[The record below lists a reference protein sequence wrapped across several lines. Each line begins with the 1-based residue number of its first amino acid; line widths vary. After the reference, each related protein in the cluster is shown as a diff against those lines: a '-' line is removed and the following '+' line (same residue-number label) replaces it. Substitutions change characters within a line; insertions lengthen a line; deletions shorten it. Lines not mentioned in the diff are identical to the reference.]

1 MSEQV
6 RKCKQLF
13 ADHFGGECT
22 LVVSAPGRV
31 NLIGALHRPR
41 DGARARARGG
51 VIGAHARR

>member
-41 DGARARARGG
+41 DGARARAH
-51 VIGAHARR
+51 GA